1 MKKVML
7 SIIMCCLIVVACTP
21 ATSEPGKVVSG
32 ETTKGLSLEVFLQ
45 NENGEAETRVIES
58 IDTNDVQ
65 AFEKIYQELAQL
77 EQYGPVAAIH
87 DYKLTDGNK
96 YIITIGKGV
105 DLPHQ
110 PWTYVYLSEDE
121 QTTTPTRK
129 LEKDTQIYQDLMMF
143 IERLEETKTDVVD
156 QVVQLFENGVS
167 ISSTSDEEIRLKFDE
182 IYSQLE
188 KYDPIGY
195 VESPNEYRIAFGEK
209 SIETVLD
216 SEGET
221 WTVIYLSQD
230 KGKDEPGR
238 KIEKTDQLYTQLM
251 NLVDTLKK

>member
-1 MKKVML
+1 MLKRVILMMLVMGICVSCQL
-7 SIIMCCLIVVACTP
+7 QGSNTPSESDNKETLIEIEE
-21 ATSEPGKVVSG
+21 SKE
-32 ETTKGLSLEVFLQ
+32 ETTNEEV
-45 NENGEAETRVIES
+45 
-58 IDTNDVQ
+58 
-65 AFEKIYQELAQL
+65 K
-77 EQYGPVAAIH
+77 
-87 DYKLTDGNK
+87 
-96 YIITIGKGV
+96 
-105 DLPHQ
+105 
-110 PWTYVYLSEDE
+110 
-121 QTTTPTRK
+121 
-129 LEKDTQIYQDLMMF
+129 
-143 IERLEETKTDVVD
+143 
-156 QVVQLFENGVS
+156 LFESGVS
-167 ISSTSDEEIRLKFDE
+167 VSSTSDEEIRLKFDE

-216 SEGET
+216 GEGET